1 MVSWLIRTN
10 SISITI
16 LYLELN
22 IAATDL
28 ILNQGSSPLE
38 FVFLNLVISET
49 IQWKL
54 SRLRLFRDSNF
65 LFLRD
70 RDFSRL
76 QILKSIETE
85 TFPRLQFRV
94 FWDRDFLRLG
104 KSCRDRDF
112 FETLVD
118 LWCNQSSIRS
128 QLIFIIK
135 WFSYSEFRQI
145 KDLCLWTNCW
155 SYWPILSPAWS

>member
-1 MVSWLIRTN
+1 MLQLTN
-10 SISITI
+10 KILFWDNMDQITWVRDGVMI
-16 LYLELN
+16 KWNKVNINHQPRFKLEY
-22 IAATDL
+22 
-28 ILNQGSSPLE
+28 SCHRPPLE

-76 QILKSIETE
+76 QIFKSIETE

-94 FWDRDFLRLG
+94 FRDRDFPRLG

-118 LWCNQSSIRS
+118 L
-128 QLIFIIK
+128 
-135 WFSYSEFRQI
+135 
-145 KDLCLWTNCW
+145 
-155 SYWPILSPAWS
+155 